1 MLLGSERA
9 GLELKAHD
17 LLKRSTFRRKPELRE
32 LVESVFD
39 QLRNLPVTI
48 FAVTM
53 HRPTQV
59 IPRQDTHLP
68 RQYRY
73 VLQRLH
79 ALLLACKTRT
89 NSRPTCGHMNHIPM
103 VSAGPASR
111 YASQNTQR
119 TSKAGHQPVTTPKA
133 YVAHSARRRL

>member
-53 HRPTQV
+53 HRP
-59 IPRQDTHLP
+59 PR
-68 RQYRY
+68 
-73 VLQRLH
+73 
-79 ALLLACKTRT
+79 
-89 NSRPTCGHMNHIPM
+89 
-103 VSAGPASR
+103 
-111 YASQNTQR
+111 
-119 TSKAGHQPVTTPKA
+119 
-133 YVAHSARRRL
+133 